1 MIFDLLQTPK
11 YTGNHQICSV
21 NAANARV
28 ERKPFESPQILTT
41 EQRSVQ
47 TEGLRQVVNVG
58 DSLVHGSGEVVGVV
72 QAAQDDAGE
81 VDRLCE
87 IAHQGALESNH
98 IPPERGGQTKSVHL
112 GNRTITFLHI
122 YRQWAQF

>member
-1 MIFDLLQTPK
+1 MIYELLQTQK
-11 YTGNHQICSV
+11 YTGNHHICSI
-21 NAANARV
+21 NAANVTA
-28 ERKPFESPQILTT
+28 ERKPFKSPQILTT

-47 TEGLRQVVNVG
+47 TEGLWQVVDVS

-87 IAHQGALESNH
+87 IAHQGALKSNH
-98 IPPERGGQTKSVHL
+98 IPPEGGGDKLV
-112 GNRTITFLHI
+112 
-122 YRQWAQF
+122 

>member
-1 MIFDLLQTPK
+1 MQQMWQLRGDRSRSL
-11 YTGNHQICSV
+11 
-21 NAANARV
+21 
-28 ERKPFESPQILTT
+28 QILTT

-47 TEGLRQVVNVG
+47 TEGLWQVVDVS

-98 IPPERGGQTKSVHL
+98 IPPKGGAGEQISLAWEH
-112 GNRTITFLHI
+112 NHHICLHI
-122 YRQWAQF
+122 YRQWPQF

>member
-1 MIFDLLQTPK
+1 MIFDLLQTQK
-11 YTGNHQICSV
+11 YTGNPHICSV
-21 NAANARV
+21 KAANRTV
-28 ERKPFESPQILTT
+28 EGNRFKSPQILTT

-47 TEGLRQVVNVG
+47 TEGLRQVVDVS

-81 VDRLCE
+81 VERLCK

-98 IPPERGGQTKSVHL
+98 IPPEKGGGKP
-112 GNRTITFLHI
+112 N
-122 YRQWAQF
+122 